1 MNRSQVSILL
11 CCCIALLA
19 CSQPSTQVL
28 GTLERDRIT
37 LPAPIFERIADIRVR
52 EGDQVRAGDIVLVL
66 ESARSRARL
75 DALAGEVARLQATLA
90 EAQVGPRPEAIAE
103 ARARLR
109 KVQSLALDARQ
120 DYQRV
125 ATIVERKLL
134 PAAELDRVR
143 AARDAADAEVAAIRS
158 SLESLQNGTRSEQIV
173 QAESALQSAQA
184 QLASAQVDLDR
195 TEIRSPRAGVV
206 ESLPYEIGDQ
216 PLQGAPLATLLVGDR
231 PYARVY
237 VPQPLLAQ
245 WRIGTVVEVA
255 IAGEEKQRPGR
266 VRVLHSAPSF
276 TPYYALA
283 GDDAARLSYLAEVEL
298 DSDDASLA
306 VGMPLSARLPQ
317 TGKP

>member
-1 MNRSQVSILL
+1 MNCSRIVVLI
-11 CCCIALLA
+11 CCCLVLLA
-19 CSQPSTQVL
+19 CAKPPVEVL

-37 LPAPIFERIADIRVR
+37 LPTPVFERIADIKVR
-52 EGDQVRAGDIVLVL
+52 EGDRVRAGDIVLVL
-66 ESARSRARL
+66 ESQRSRARL
-75 DALAGEVARLQATLA
+75 DALAGDVSRLRSTLQEAR
-90 EAQVGPRPEAIAE
+90 VGPRPEAIAE

-109 KVQSLALDARQ
+109 KAQSLALDARQ

-125 ATIVERKLL
+125 AAIVERKLL
-134 PAAELDRVR
+134 PAAELDRAR

-158 SLESLQNGTRSEQIV
+158 MLESLQNGTRSEQIA
-173 QAESALQSAQA
+173 QAESALHTAQA

-195 TEIRSPRAGVV
+195 TEIRSPRDGVV

-216 PLQGAPLATLLVGDR
+216 PMIGAPLAVLLVGAR

-237 VPQPLLAQ
+237 VPQPVLAQ
-245 WRIGTVVEVA
+245 WRVGAAVEVT
-255 IAGEEKQRPGR
+255 ISGEEAQRPGR
-266 VRVLHSAPSF
+266 VRVLHGAPSF

-298 DSDDASLA
+298 ESDDERLA

-317 TGKP
+317 TAKP